1 MIDLKII
8 PQKPA
13 VIEGYDNELH
23 ALVKINQE
31 ETSNNLET
39 NGVPL
44 NFAIVIDKSGSMAG
58 RPLEEAKRSAA
69 YIIDKMRDQ
78 DRVAIV
84 AYDDRVD
91 VILPSQKVTDKI
103 RIKAALE
110 HIRSGGAT
118 DLHNGWLTGAEE
130 VARNKSPNSLNRV
143 LLLSDG
149 HANRGEVSPINL
161 QNQCGQLAEEGIITS
176 TYGLG
181 FSFNEELMISMA
193 RSGLGQSYY
202 GETADDLLDPF
213 QEEFDL
219 LINTLAWNIRLTAET
234 PSFVKLELL
243 NKSKAI
249 SGQSNAWHL
258 PDLAEGGDVWALFK
272 LKIKDQNDI
281 SQKIEV
287 LRCNITYECK
297 IDDQIK
303 KQSAGP
309 VKLIIDRVSP
319 AAFNAISEDE
329 EVKRRI
335 DELLFAS
342 LQERARMAAL
352 EGNWQRVNEILNESR
367 RIAGSNEWLNESLSE
382 LTKYAFRRQTDHF
395 SKEAMYSSEK
405 MRQRLS
411 SNDELASY
419 SYSPSQEFDKK
430 AYLRRKIARGKRMG

>member
-13 VIEGYDNELH
+13 VIEGYENELH
-23 ALVKINQE
+23 ALVKINKE

-44 NFAIVIDKSGSMAG
+44 NIAIVIDKSGSMAG

-69 YIIDKMRDQ
+69 YIIDKMREQ

-297 IDDQIK
+297 I
-303 KQSAGP
+303 
-309 VKLIIDRVSP
+309 
-319 AAFNAISEDE
+319 
-329 EVKRRI
+329 
-335 DELLFAS
+335 
-342 LQERARMAAL
+342 
-352 EGNWQRVNEILNESR
+352 
-367 RIAGSNEWLNESLSE
+367 
-382 LTKYAFRRQTDHF
+382 Y
-395 SKEAMYSSEK
+395 
-405 MRQRLS
+405 
-411 SNDELASY
+411 
-419 SYSPSQEFDKK
+419 DK
-430 AYLRRKIARGKRMG
+430 I